1 MDALAAARPERLC
14 RSVQLA
20 DTGIIPGAGVGND
33 RRALNRETLG
43 VPVLAVGVPTVCDLR
58 SLVET
63 EAALIVTPGK
73 IDAEIRVVGHLLGA
87 AINRALHPSIP
98 PEDLA
103 EFAALGG

>member
-1 MDALAAARPERLC
+1 M
-14 RSVQLA
+14 
-20 DTGIIPGAGVGND
+20 GND

-43 VPVLAVGVPTVCDLR
+43 VPVFAVGVPTVCDLR

-73 IDAEIRVVGHLLGA
+73 IDAEIRAVGHLLGA